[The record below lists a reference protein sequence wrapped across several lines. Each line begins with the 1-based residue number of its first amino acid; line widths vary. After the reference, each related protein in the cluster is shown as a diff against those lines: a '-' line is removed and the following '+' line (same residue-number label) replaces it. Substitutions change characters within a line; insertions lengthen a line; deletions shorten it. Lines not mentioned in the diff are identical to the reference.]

1 MRVNLEA
8 RAAAAENRKAQTRE
22 RLLEAAIK
30 VIGDKGPDA
39 SSVEDFVAAADVSR
53 GTFYNYF
60 PTMEDLLRAVRRK
73 LTDALMTVLDAHLP
87 PSIPASSRLATRLH
101 SHYALVSHDPAWGWV
116 VMRLDASRLGRTP
129 GMEESFDRMFQ
140 EGVAAGE
147 FRPADPA
154 AIRSLTFG
162 ASRMV
167 QRDILMGL
175 ATPDHKERVVALLL
189 VTFGLAPEDAER
201 ISHESALRAAQIHD
215 QIQGQVPLRAV

>member
-22 RLLEAAIK
+22 RLLEAAIV
-30 VIGDKGPDA
+30 VIGEKGPDA

-73 LTDALMTVLDAHLP
+73 LTDALAAVLDAQLP

-101 SHYALVSHDPAWGWV
+101 SHFALVSNDPAWGWV
-116 VMRLDASRLGRTP
+116 VMRLDATRLGRTP
-129 GMEESFDRMFQ
+129 AMEESFDRMYRD
-140 EGVAAGE
+140 GVAAGE
-147 FRPADPA
+147 FRPADSL
-154 AIRSLTFG
+154 AIRSLVFG
-162 ASRMV
+162 SSRMV

-175 ATPDHKERVVALLL
+175 ATPEHKERVVALLL

-201 ISHESALRAAQIHD
+201 ISRESAERAAQI
-215 QIQGQVPLRAV
+215 QAQVPLRAL

>member
-22 RLLEAAIK
+22 RLLDAAIL

-73 LTDALMTVLDAHLP
+73 LTDALMAVLDAHLP

-101 SHYALVSHDPAWGWV
+101 SHFALVSHDPAWGWV
-116 VMRLDASRLGRTP
+116 VMRLDATRLGRTP
-129 GMEESFDRMFQ
+129 AMEESFDRMYR

-147 FRPADPA
+147 FRPADPLA
-154 AIRSLTFG
+154 VRSLTFG
-162 ASRMV
+162 TSRMV
-167 QRDILMGL
+167 QRDILLGL
-175 ATPDHKERVVALLL
+175 ATPEHKERVVALLL
-189 VTFGLAPEDAER
+189 VTFGLTPEDAER
-201 ISHESALRAAQIHD
+201 ISRESALRAAQIQD
-215 QIQGQVPLRAV
+215 QVPLSAI

>member
-22 RLLEAAIK
+22 RLLDAAIV

-73 LTDALMTVLDAHLP
+73 LTDALMAVLDAHLP
-87 PSIPASSRLATRLH
+87 SSIPASSRLATRLH
-101 SHYALVSHDPAWGWV
+101 SHFALVSHDPAWGWV
-116 VMRLDASRLGRTP
+116 VMRLDATRLGRTP
-129 GMEESFDRMFQ
+129 AMEESFDRMYR

-147 FRPADPA
+147 FRAADPL

-162 ASRMV
+162 TSRMV
-167 QRDILMGL
+167 QRDILLGL
-175 ATPDHKERVVALLL
+175 ATPEHKERVVALLL
-189 VTFGLAPEDAER
+189 VTFGLTPEDAER
-201 ISHESALRAAQIHD
+201 ISRESALRAAQIQD
-215 QIQGQVPLRAV
+215 QVPLSAI

>member
-22 RLLEAAIK
+22 RLLDAAIV

-73 LTDALMTVLDAHLP
+73 LTDALMAVLDAHLP
-87 PSIPASSRLATRLH
+87 SSIPASSRLATRLH
-101 SHYALVSHDPAWGWV
+101 SHFALVSHDQAWGWV
-116 VMRLDASRLGRTP
+116 VMRLDATRLGRTP
-129 GMEESFDRMFQ
+129 AMEESFDRMYR

-147 FRPADPA
+147 FRPADPLA
-154 AIRSLTFG
+154 VRSLTFG
-162 ASRMV
+162 TSRMV
-167 QRDILMGL
+167 QRDILLGL
-175 ATPDHKERVVALLL
+175 ATPEHKERVVALLL
-189 VTFGLAPEDAER
+189 VTFGLTPEDAER
-201 ISHESALRAAQIHD
+201 ISRESALRAAQIQD
-215 QIQGQVPLRAV
+215 QVPLSAI

>member
-22 RLLEAAIK
+22 RLLDAAIL

-73 LTDALMTVLDAHLP
+73 LTDALMAVLDAHLP
-87 PSIPASSRLATRLH
+87 SSIPASSRLATRLH
-101 SHYALVSHDPAWGWV
+101 SHFALVSHDPAWGWV
-116 VMRLDASRLGRTP
+116 VMRLDATRLGRTP
-129 GMEESFDRMFQ
+129 AMEESFDRMYR

-147 FRPADPA
+147 FRPADPLA
-154 AIRSLTFG
+154 VRSLTFG
-162 ASRMV
+162 TSRMV
-167 QRDILMGL
+167 QRDILLGL
-175 ATPDHKERVVALLL
+175 ATPEHKERVVALLL
-189 VTFGLAPEDAER
+189 VTFGLTPEDAER
-201 ISHESALRAAQIHD
+201 ISRESALRAAQIQD
-215 QIQGQVPLRAV
+215 QVPLSAI

>member
-22 RLLEAAIK
+22 RLLDAAIV

-73 LTDALMTVLDAHLP
+73 LTDALMAVLDAHLP
-87 PSIPASSRLATRLH
+87 SSIPASSRLATRLH
-101 SHYALVSHDPAWGWV
+101 SHFALVSHDPAWGWV
-116 VMRLDASRLGRTP
+116 VMRLDATRLGRTP
-129 GMEESFDRMFQ
+129 AMEESFDRMYR

-147 FRPADPA
+147 FRPADPLA
-154 AIRSLTFG
+154 VRSLTFG
-162 ASRMV
+162 TSRMV
-167 QRDILMGL
+167 QRDILLGL
-175 ATPDHKERVVALLL
+175 ATPEHKERVVALLL
-189 VTFGLAPEDAER
+189 VTFGLTPEDAER
-201 ISHESALRAAQIHD
+201 ISRESALRAAQIQD
-215 QIQGQVPLRAV
+215 QVPLSAI

>member
-22 RLLEAAIK
+22 RLLDAAIV

-73 LTDALMTVLDAHLP
+73 LTDALMAVLDAHLP
-87 PSIPASSRLATRLH
+87 SSIPASSRLATRLH
-101 SHYALVSHDPAWGWV
+101 SHFALVSHDPAWGWV
-116 VMRLDASRLGRTP
+116 VMRLDATRLGRTP
-129 GMEESFDRMFQ
+129 AMEESFDRMYR

-147 FRPADPA
+147 FRPADPLA
-154 AIRSLTFG
+154 VRSLTFG
-162 ASRMV
+162 TSRMV
-167 QRDILMGL
+167 QRDILLGL
-175 ATPDHKERVVALLL
+175 ATPEHKERVVALLL
-189 VTFGLAPEDAER
+189 VTFGLSPEDAER
-201 ISHESALRAAQIHD
+201 ISRESALRAAQIQD
-215 QIQGQVPLRAV
+215 QVPTSAI